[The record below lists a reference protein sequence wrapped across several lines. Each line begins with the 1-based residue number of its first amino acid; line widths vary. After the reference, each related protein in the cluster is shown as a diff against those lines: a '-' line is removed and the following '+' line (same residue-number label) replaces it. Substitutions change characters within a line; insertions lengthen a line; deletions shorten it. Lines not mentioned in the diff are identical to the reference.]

1 MVNFLTYSERY
12 INIYIYIYMDIIQR
26 TRKPWRLKD
35 ERNHTREVHMKKQG
49 MARLFVYSEY
59 VFSSLPHS
67 LVAVSQSRSLAA
79 GRVNV

>member
-1 MVNFLTYSERY
+1 
-12 INIYIYIYMDIIQR
+12 
-26 TRKPWRLKD
+26 
-35 ERNHTREVHMKKQG
+35 MKKQG

-67 LVAVSQSRSLAA
+67 LVGVSQSRSLAA